1 MTAPT
6 ATIAFLACATTLP
19 DAPDRRAD
27 AAEHDRMVAALAP
40 ALAAEGVALRVI
52 DWEAELAAFEGIA
65 LAMIG
70 TTWNYWD
77 KPAAFLAR
85 LEALEARGIA
95 VANPAELVR
104 WNSRKTYLRELEEA
118 GITTIPTLWQGDVTR
133 AQLEEAFYHFGCD
146 RLVVKRQI
154 GAGAEGQELFARGEL
169 PGPDWCY
176 GHAAMLQPFLATI
189 QDAGEVSLIFIDGAF
204 SHALRK
210 TAAPG
215 EYRIQSLYGG
225 SEQDYAPSE
234 DEIAAAQNVLDALPF
249 DPPLYAR
256 IDMVRSERGELL
268 LMEAEMVEPYLY
280 PEQGPQLGE
289 RLARAIAARV
299 QRL

>member
-1 MTAPT
+1 
-6 ATIAFLACATTLP
+6 
-19 DAPDRRAD
+19 
-27 AAEHDRMVAALAP
+27 
-40 ALAAEGVALRVI
+40 
-52 DWEAELAAFEGIA
+52 
-65 LAMIG
+65 
-70 TTWNYWD
+70 
-77 KPAAFLAR
+77 
-85 LEALEARGIA
+85 
-95 VANPAELVR
+95 
-104 WNSRKTYLRELEEA
+104 
-118 GITTIPTLWQGDVTR
+118 VTR